1 MRLPKIHCLLATV
14 AIVAATALTSCN
26 EDSTIGSSIIDK
38 EVTIVVDSTFSIT
51 GRPVYTPKFD
61 SRTLSQ
67 LAGSISAREYGDLS
81 CSYVT
86 QFMPA
91 LQLGIPDSIPT
102 DQITDLYLRLH
113 AKKGTLTGDSL
124 LPQRISVYRL
134 TKQITSGLADNAFD
148 PEADGFCGPSDLL
161 GSKSFTMAS
170 ALKGSEMIIDVKM
183 PPALAFELINKYRTD
198 PAVFEWPQT
207 FAKLFPGIFVKSTF
221 GQGCIVNVGATEM
234 TAFWKRK
241 IKVTVI
247 ENGVGVTKD
256 SLVTD
261 SCTFLSS
268 GPEVL
273 SFNNIRMRPAQSVL
287 DAVGR
292 GECVMMSPA
301 GYNVEI
307 KFPAQQ
313 VLDRYWSA
321 DFNLSVINDLRFSI
335 PVTEIKNDYGIQPAP
350 QILMV
355 LTKDLKA
362 FFAGNKVPDAVTS
375 FYATYN
381 SETATY
387 TFNSMRNY
395 IIKLKNE
402 GRTVK
407 EEDMTFTLLP
417 VAITTDNDAY
427 TGEVV
432 PNTCTPYTARP
443 SMGILDLSRAKVRF
457 EYSIQKID

>member
-1 MRLPKIHCLLATV
+1 MRLSKIHCLLAT
-14 AIVAATALTSCN
+14 AAVMAAVALTACN
-26 EDSTIGSSIIDK
+26 EDSNIGSSIMEED
-38 EVTIVVDSTFSIT
+38 VTIVVDSTFSVT
-51 GRPVYTPKFD
+51 GQSVYTPKFD

-67 LAGSISAREYGDLS
+67 LAGSISAREYGDLA

-102 DQITDLYLRLH
+102 DQITDLRLRLH

-134 TKQITSGLADNAFD
+134 TKQITSELADNAFD
-148 PEADGFCGPSDLL
+148 PESDGYCGPSDLL
-161 GSKSFTMAS
+161 GTKSFTMAS

-183 PPALAFELINKYRTD
+183 PPALAYELINKYRTD

-207 FAKLFPGIFVKSTF
+207 FAKMFPGIFVKSTF

-241 IKVTVI
+241 VKVTVI
-247 ENGVGVTKD
+247 ENGTGVTKD

-261 SCTFLSS
+261 SCTFLAS

-273 SFNNIRMRPAQSVL
+273 SFNNIKMRPARSIQ
-287 DAVGR
+287 DAIER

-313 VLDRYWSA
+313 ILDRYWCS
-321 DFNLSVINDLRFSI
+321 DFNLAVINDLRFSI
-335 PVTEIKNDYGIQPAP
+335 PVTEIKNDYGLLPSP

-355 LTKDLKA
+355 LTKDLKD
-362 FFAGNKVPDAVTS
+362 FFAGNKVPDAITS

-381 SETATY
+381 SETKSY

-395 IIKLKNE
+395 VIKLMKE
-402 GRTVK
+402 GNTVK
-407 EEDMTFTLLP
+407 EEDMMFTLLP
-417 VAITTDNDAY
+417 VVISTDNDAY
-427 TGEVV
+427 TGEIV

-443 SMGILDLSRAKVRF
+443 TMSILDLSRAKIRF
-457 EYSIQKID
+457 EYSIQKTD